1 MALSLLWAL
10 SYNPK
15 FVTNYLIWAEYETYM
30 TKCKQIISVL
40 PFTCGIIC
48 CSYCTICCTNK
59 ASLLTE
65 GNVPMWCGWNA
76 GTCLNASVTHK
87 DLPLFLRIQFPM
99 GSWQSILANISTES
113 VVQNNY
119 RSINVHLK
127 SLTAFCCTDGYF
139 ICSFLFLF
147 IWSWQMDWIEGI
159 DLESVCIIFEW
170 TLKEK
175 PTPGLEKVKKVL
187 VAAGW
192 VVPQFLSFLVLLF
205 AASG

>member
-1 MALSLLWAL
+1 MAHTAPILS
-10 SYNPK
+10 
-15 FVTNYLIWAEYETYM
+15 TNWFCWFRKQFGWFACQKDLFMTPGSCKNM
-30 TKCKQIISVL
+30 TKCKEIISVL

-48 CSYCTICCTNK
+48 RSYCTICCTNK
-59 ASLLTE
+59 APLLTE

-139 ICSFLFLF
+139 ICSFLF
-147 IWSWQMDWIEGI
+147 IWSWQMDRIEGI

-170 TLKEK
+170 
-175 PTPGLEKVKKVL
+175 P
-187 VAAGW
+187 
-192 VVPQFLSFLVLLF
+192 
-205 AASG
+205 